1 MQVKSEKPPP
11 RFRCD
16 VCQQGFT
23 RTDHLKRHQLR
34 HSGLKPYV
42 CGFCNDAFARCDSLR
57 NHYSDCPER
66 GNRPIPE
73 TDQKGRRRH
82 ACELCI
88 SMKLRCDGN
97 NPCSSCQKR
106 GTPCLRPDKTQS
118 PASTPVPIAPMHPS
132 SSYVQ
137 PKSEGTPTP
146 TSDRHADMGSI
157 KFLLNGGQ
165 DGFMEDWHFPGR
177 LQSAKNSPAIKA
189 QPFKQMP
196 PAQPMAFQQ
205 DFMSMYPP
213 EFFDPTMGNM
223 PDLASYRTSFNSFFD
238 GPFDAFHQQ
247 WQDSISGI
255 ANHESIWGFNSTSSP
270 DSCDYAAYAEPQT
283 PNVAALIEALQI
295 ALAKLNLDLHR
306 QQELNADLHFLLTP
320 GRVRRFV
327 SMYRKIWHPNCP
339 IIHIAT
345 FDIETTPL
353 PLLASVVFMGAM
365 YSVDTRELSAAKSL
379 LDLIEMFVFSTDV
392 FSPDMEVKRAMM
404 SHTAASIESMDWLQ
418 FQHFQAA
425 YLNVV
430 VQHWAGNRLARDRS
444 MEARFSEVIRVA
456 RSTSLHKIR
465 HQPEDRIHQHLWI
478 QKECRVRTMN
488 IIHSLDGAFLFF
500 HNYPCRLSFAE
511 MECDLPCDEL
521 LFSRPNPFAEPAFRF
536 NRGLTLRQGFEAL
549 FQDDTSSQ
557 GVISGEG
564 LTVLDMFLLI
574 HVLYAFV
581 SAHLVLRTPFGASV
595 PPFKPHPLPSSTH
608 FSFPTGAGPTSH
620 PAPTPSAPT
629 PDSSDPAIARAL
641 QALQRWRELWTLT
654 CNSTSSDAWT
664 KAGFFKSSYKFW
676 LVAQLV
682 ATKHQEVEG
691 GWLLEP
697 KCEEKLVRL
706 QTLAG

>member
-1 MQVKSEKPPP
+1 MEARSEKPPP

-42 CGFCNDAFARCDSLR
+42 CGFCKDAFARCDSLR

-106 GTPCLRPDKTQS
+106 GTPCQRPDKTQS
-118 PASTPVPIAPMHPS
+118 PAPSPAPGPAHS
-132 SSYVQ
+132 SSIP

-157 KFLLNGGQ
+157 KFILNGGQ

-177 LQSAKNSPAIKA
+177 LQSTKNSPAIKP
-189 QPFKQMP
+189 QPFKQTHA
-196 PAQPMAFQQ
+196 AQPMPFQP
-205 DFMSMYPP
+205 DIMSMYPP
-213 EFFDPTMGNM
+213 EFFDPNMGNFSDM
-223 PDLASYRTSFNSFFD
+223 SQYRNSFNTFFD

-247 WQDSISGI
+247 WQDSISGVH
-255 ANHESIWGFNSTSSP
+255 NGDNIWGFNSTASP
-270 DSCDYAAYAEPQT
+270 DSCDYAAYTEPQT
-283 PNVAALIEALQI
+283 PNLAALVEALQLT
-295 ALAKLNLDLHR
+295 LAKLGLDLNR

-320 GRVRRFV
+320 HRVRRFV
-327 SMYRKIWHPNCP
+327 TMYRKMWHPNCP

-353 PLLASVVFMGAM
+353 PLLASVLFMGAM

-379 LDLIEMFVFSTDV
+379 LDLIEVFVFGTDV
-392 FSPDMEVKRAMM
+392 FSPDLEIKRAMM
-404 SHTAASIESMDWLQ
+404 SHSATSIQSMDWLQ
-418 FQHFQAA
+418 FQSFQAA
-425 YLNVV
+425 YLVVV
-430 VQHWAGNRLARDRS
+430 VQSWAGNRLARDRN

-456 RSTSLHKIR
+456 RSTALHKIR

-488 IIHSLDGAFLFF
+488 IIHSLDCAFLFF
-500 HNYPCRLSFAE
+500 HNFPCRLSFAE

-521 LFSRPNPFAEPAFRF
+521 LFSNPNPFAEQGFKF
-536 NRGLTLRQGFEAL
+536 NRAMTLRQGFEAL
-549 FQDDTSSQ
+549 FEDSALDAFTKR
-557 GVISGEG
+557 GGEPFT
-564 LTVLDMFLLI
+564 LLDMFLMIHGKIVSPFSAKIMLNIISSLRLHLCPPCPPNAFRPFCPSNKSLSYTPSLLTISLPTLLSVSKLI
-574 HVLYAFV
+574 HCRTNLSS
-581 SAHLVLRTPFGASV
+581 SASITNLSIHPF
-595 PPFKPHPLPSSTH
+595 
-608 FSFPTGAGPTSH
+608 
-620 PAPTPSAPT
+620 
-629 PDSSDPAIARAL
+629 
-641 QALQRWRELWTLT
+641 QRPQ
-654 CNSTSSDAWT
+654 
-664 KAGFFKSSYKFW
+664 Y
-676 LVAQLV
+676 Q
-682 ATKHQEVEG
+682 
-691 GWLLEP
+691 
-697 KCEEKLVRL
+697 
-706 QTLAG
+706 

>member
-1 MQVKSEKPPP
+1 MQ
-11 RFRCD
+11 
-16 VCQQGFT
+16 
-23 RTDHLKRHQLR
+23 
-34 HSGLKPYV
+34 
-42 CGFCNDAFARCDSLR
+42 
-57 NHYSDCPER
+57 
-66 GNRPIPE
+66 
-73 TDQKGRRRH
+73 
-82 ACELCI
+82 
-88 SMKLRCDGN
+88 
-97 NPCSSCQKR
+97 
-106 GTPCLRPDKTQS
+106 
-118 PASTPVPIAPMHPS
+118 S
-132 SSYVQ
+132 SSSIQ

-189 QPFKQMP
+189 QSFKQMQT
-196 PAQPMAFQQ
+196 AQTMPFQQ

-213 EFFDPTMGNM
+213 EFFDPNLGHT
-223 PDLASYRTSFNSFFD
+223 PDLASYRNTFNSFFD
-238 GPFDAFHQQ
+238 GPFDTFHQQ

-255 ANHESIWGFNSTSSP
+255 ANHETIWGFNNTSSP

-283 PNVAALIEALQI
+283 PNIAALVEALQLT
-295 ALAKLNLDLHR
+295 LAKLGLDLHR

-327 SMYRKIWHPNCP
+327 SMYRSIWHPNCP

-379 LDLIEMFVFSTDV
+379 LDLVEMFVFSTDV

-404 SHTAASIESMDWLQ
+404 SHSAASIDAMDWLQ

-456 RSTSLHKIR
+456 RSTSLHRIR
-465 HQPEDRIHQHLWI
+465 HQPEDRIQQHLWI

-521 LFSRPNPFAEPAFRF
+521 LFSSTNPFAEPGFKF

-549 FQDDTSSQ
+549 FVDDM
-557 GVISGEG
+557 SGQRG
-564 LTVLDMFLLI
+564 LTPGDDFTVLDMFLLI
-574 HVLYAFV
+574 HVLYAFI
-581 SAHLVLRTPFGASV
+581 SAHLVLRTPFGSSV
-595 PPFKPHPLPSSTH
+595 PPTKPHPFQSSSQYH
-608 FSFPTGAGPTSH
+608 SSPTAQTSHPGPTSQLGSS
-620 PAPTPSAPT
+620 TPSH
-629 PDSSDPAIARAL
+629 DSSDPVIARAL
-641 QALQRWRELWTLT
+641 QALKRWRELWILT

-664 KAGFFKSSYKFW
+664 RAGFFKSSYKFW

-682 ATKHQEVEG
+682 ATKHHEVEG

-697 KCEEKLVRL
+697 KCDEKLMRL